1 MTTTAAD
8 RTTTARD
15 DALRAVVVATRQAVD
30 SDPAQATAVFT
41 GIGRGRGGVAT
52 ELSFR
57 GHDVV
62 VDEPS
67 SLGGEDEAPNPVE
80 FALASLISCQVVTYR
95 FWAAELGVAVD
106 DVRIRAEG
114 DLDVRGFFGPRDG
127 VRPGFGDVRLEVQLT
142 GPETPERY
150 AELHRVVDEHCP
162 VLDLFSNPT
171 PVRTTLTVD

>member
-8 RTTTARD
+8 VSTTARD
-15 DALRAVVVATRQAVD
+15 EALRAIVAATRQVVA
-30 SDPAQATAVFT
+30 SDPAQAEAVFA
-41 GIGRGRGGVAT
+41 GIGRGRDGVTT

-95 FWAAELGVAVD
+95 FWAAELGVALE
-106 DVRIRAEG
+106 DVQIRAEG
-114 DLDVRGFFGPRDG
+114 DLDVRGFFGLQPG
-127 VRPGFGDVRLEVQLT
+127 VRPGFRDVRLEVQLT

-162 VLDLFSNPT
+162 VLDLFSSPT
-171 PVRTTLTVD
+171 PVRTTLTLD

>member
-1 MTTTAAD
+1 MTTTAED
-8 RTTTARD
+8 RTTVSRD
-15 DALRAVVVATRQAVD
+15 DNLRAVVAATRQAVR
-30 SDPAQATAVFT
+30 SDPAQATALFT
-41 GIGRGRGGVAT
+41 GTGRARDAVTT

-67 SLGGEDEAPNPVE
+67 SLGGEDAAPNPVE
-80 FALASLISCQVVTYR
+80 FALAALISCQVVTYR

-106 DVRIRAEG
+106 DVQIRAEG
-114 DLDVRGFFGPRDG
+114 DVDVRGFFGLQDG
-127 VRPGFGDVRLEVQLT
+127 VRPGFGDVRLEVRLT
-142 GPETPERY
+142 GPESPERY

-171 PVRTTLTVD
+171 PVHTTLTVD